1 MGEHR
6 AEDRDPSP
14 LERLVREPALVT
26 GVLTAAFGVAVVFGL
41 PITPEGIGAIVTL
54 AGALMALLRFLLVP
68 ASEVVVQ
75 QKPGKELAEAGP
87 GSALPTGTPVVEV
100 STEHM
105 TTYVE
110 APPNH

>member
-6 AEDRDPSP
+6 AEDRNPSP

-26 GVLTAAFGVAVVFGL
+26 GVLVALFGLAVALGL
-41 PITPEGIGAIVTL
+41 PITPEVIGAIVTL

-75 QKPGKELAEAGP
+75 QKPGKGLPEAGP
-87 GSALPTGTPVVEV
+87 ASTLPTGAPVVEV

-110 APPNH
+110 APPDH